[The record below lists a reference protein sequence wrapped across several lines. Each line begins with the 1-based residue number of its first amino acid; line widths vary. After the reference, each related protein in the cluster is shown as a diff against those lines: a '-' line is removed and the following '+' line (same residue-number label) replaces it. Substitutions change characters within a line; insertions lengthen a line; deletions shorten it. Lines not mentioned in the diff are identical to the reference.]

1 MQLILESFRSSFFP
15 ASFRLWNELEPSV
28 RNASSLSEFKSSLC
42 KKSYKKN
49 HYYDYGN
56 RKISCILSSIR
67 MHCSKLNHYLTVNN
81 IIDNELCNCGRTET
95 AFHYFLECPLYIVQR
110 NQLMLET
117 TFLPS
122 LTLNIILNGDE
133 RIDIQGNIE
142 LHEAVSKYITQTN
155 RF

>member
-1 MQLILESFRSSFFP
+1 MQLIYTRTESFRSFFP
-15 ASFRLWNELEPSV
+15 ASFRLWNELEQSV

-42 KKSYKKN
+42 KKSYKIN

-56 RKISCILSSIR
+56 RKIRCMLSSIR
-67 MHCSKLNHYLTVNN
+67 MHCSTLNHDLTVNN
-81 IIDNELCNCGRTET
+81 KID

-117 TFLPS
+117 IFLPS
-122 LTLNIILNGDE
+122 LTLNIKSNGDE
-133 RIDIQGNIE
+133 RIDTQSNIE

-155 RF
+155 RFKCLL